1 LLDPALGPHEGSPK
15 SVLICQDEH
24 KFIPALVAIRDVGGI
39 CVQGLGNRNGHRK
52 AAQAGVAQHGG
63 KRVKN
68 PQEEDQWVHPDAV
81 EARKGLLVATKKRY
95 GSDT

>member
-1 LLDPALGPHEGSPK
+1 MRKFQLRFRASGHFRVTAGHGWWK
-15 SVLICQDEH
+15 SG
-24 KFIPALVAIRDVGGI
+24 KM
-39 CVQGLGNRNGHRK
+39 GLGNRNGHRK